1 MDLSSLSPEEKQ
13 ELMAALSEPQEDP
26 IQTLASAMELLMAK
40 VESVEKKVDEVCK
53 VVYDDF
59 IGGIKDLASEKS
71 KADRIGGLKS
81 SYGGL
86 FSGYS
91 DYLGDHLDGDPDGIY
106 PLLADRLDELKD
118 SEGFDEKAEIE
129 RIAQEIG
136 ARVAKLTGKAVEVE
150 TKAPE
155 GDTTAIGE
163 GETPEEA
170 KVGPGEIDKTP
181 EPEKPAE
188 GKEKSTEEEDPMAG
202 LKKRIKGFREKGDGR
217 VA

>member
-1 MDLSSLSPEEKQ
+1 MDLSTLSPEEKQ

-91 DYLGDHLDGDPDGIY
+91 DYLGDHLEGDPDGIY

-118 SEGFDEKAEIE
+118 SEGFDEKSEIE

-136 ARVAKLTGKAVEVE
+136 ARVAKLTGKPVAAEVV
-150 TKAPE
+150 E

-170 KVGPGEIDKTP
+170 KKGPGEIDKTP
-181 EPEKPAE
+181 EPEKSAE